1 MEKLKKVRKRTEPG
15 RIQTHNIQLD
25 AELQPAPELIEM
37 KYFTLTT
44 SPKYYK
50 LKISRTFLS
59 LLENDQLKSTT
70 LKNNKLLQVRQSK
83 MSLFRRYKIIQNVQL
98 FQRMFKNVQSVPHS
112 KSLTRGCIVWWQ
124 NPWYITFFTWKKNIT
139 QQQTKVIFQWD
150 YKMFCQKVRVSRGD
164 FFTKIVSW
172 IGWIVFWWC

>member
-1 MEKLKKVRKRTEPG
+1 MLRV
-15 RIQTHNIQLD
+15 
-25 AELQPAPELIEM
+25 
-37 KYFTLTT
+37 
-44 SPKYYK
+44 KYYK

-112 KSLTRGCIVWWQ
+112 KSLTRGCIV
-124 NPWYITFFTWKKNIT
+124 
-139 QQQTKVIFQWD
+139 
-150 YKMFCQKVRVSRGD
+150 
-164 FFTKIVSW
+164 
-172 IGWIVFWWC
+172 